1 CDVNTGFVKRPQD
14 LSGNSLPQAAKNKV
28 AVNVS
33 YTWVFD
39 AGSLTPS
46 VSYIWRDK
54 EYSGIFERETNA
66 SKAWDQVDAR
76 VLWKGPDNRYTIIG
90 YVKNVFD
97 DLGYA
102 GGAGGSRTTGT
113 FAAGTPGVAPGLP
126 GPAPGTIFGVQG
138 GPRFTY
144 ALTPP
149 RTYGIEVQ
157 YRF

>member
-1 CDVNTGFVKRPQD
+1 M
-14 LSGNSLPQAAKNKV
+14 
-28 AVNVS
+28 
-33 YTWVFD
+33 
-39 AGSLTPS
+39 
-46 VSYIWRDK
+46 
-54 EYSGIFERETNA
+54 
-66 SKAWDQVDAR
+66 
-76 VLWKGPDNRYTIIG
+76 LWKGPDNRYTIIG

-126 GPAPGTIFGVQG
+126 GPVPGTVFGVQG